1 MTKET
6 SIDCCGFRT
15 GPCSVNRCA
24 HILRVLT
31 RDPADSN
38 ATRFFLPVLLG
49 VESCEHS
56 ARSGG
61 CCQGLK
67 ATSFGVRWQAKRDTA
82 LVPCLPAPQS
92 KAPHPLRSAGA
103 LRCRLT
109 RSPRVAYKLL

>member
-61 CCQGLK
+61 CCQGLQ
-67 ATSFGVRWQAKRDTA
+67 ATSFGVRWQASATPLGS
-82 LVPCLPAPQS
+82 LVS
-92 KAPHPLRSAGA
+92 NSAIPSA
-103 LRCRLT
+103 
-109 RSPRVAYKLL
+109 VATTF